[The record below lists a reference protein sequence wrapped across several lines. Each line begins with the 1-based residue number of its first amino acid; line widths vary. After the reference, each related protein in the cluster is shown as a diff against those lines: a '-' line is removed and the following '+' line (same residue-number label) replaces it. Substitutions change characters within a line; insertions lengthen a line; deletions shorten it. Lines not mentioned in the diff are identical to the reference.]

1 MVYKM
6 GQNNIYYE
14 YMMDID
20 FYYVSNRTLDN
31 GLNRNIINI
40 NPHILH
46 DYEVI
51 KDKKNYWGIFLRHKN
66 EIIGS
71 TLVAHE
77 KEDNIDFLLLVSVYI
92 DDKYRGRKL
101 CNALVEQTIIKNE
114 MRHKTNLIK
123 VVIAGGMPILKCLLS
138 VFKEFNYTIKKYKT
152 KSGNIQKLQNI
163 RPEIAIKIEQSN
175 YENDIWQTLFLEKND

>member
-1 MVYKM
+1 
-6 GQNNIYYE
+6 
-14 YMMDID
+14 MDIE
-20 FYYVSNRTLDN
+20 FHYVSNRTLDEAVK
-31 GLNRNIINI
+31 RNII

-51 KDKKNYWGIFLRHKN
+51 KKRKNYWGIFLRHKN

-92 DDKYRGRKL
+92 DDKYRGRNL
-101 CNALVEQTIIKNE
+101 CKGLIEQTILKNE
-114 MRHKTNLIK
+114 MRNKTNLIK

-138 VFKEFNYTIKKYKT
+138 VFNELNYTIKKYKT
-152 KSGNIQKLQNI
+152 KDENIQILQNI
-163 RPEIAIKIEQSN
+163 RPETAIKIEQSN
-175 YENDIWQTLFLEKND
+175 YERDIWQTLFFEKK

>member
-1 MVYKM
+1 
-6 GQNNIYYE
+6 
-14 YMMDID
+14 MDVG
-20 FYYVSNRTLDN
+20 FHYVSYRTLDEAVKT
-31 GLNRNIINI
+31 NII

-51 KDKKNYWGIFLRHKN
+51 KKRKNYWGIFLRHKN

-92 DDKYRGRKL
+92 DDNYRGRNL
-101 CNALVEQTIIKNE
+101 CKVLVKQTILKNE
-114 MRHKTNLIK
+114 MRNKTNLIK

-138 VFKEFNYTIKKYKT
+138 VFKELNYTIKKYKT
-152 KSGNIQKLQNI
+152 KDENIQILQNI
-163 RPEIAIKIEQSN
+163 RPKTAIKIEQSN
-175 YENDIWQTLFLEKND
+175 YENDIWQTLFFEKNNLHSG